1 MIGRHLT
8 HIPLFSGMLQ
18 LKRRAHIHVVLY
30 TLLLVCAV
38 IAEFF
43 VSSSVVVFI
52 FFVDATQTNTILW
65 TIYEYNSFQFVL
77 MLIFC

>member
-8 HIPLFSGMLQ
+8 HIPLFSGMLK

-30 TLLLVCAV
+30 TAFNLCCKSR
-38 IAEFF
+38 IFRI
-43 VSSSVVVFI
+43 VVGRRIYF
-52 FFVDATQTNTILW
+52 FFVDATQTHTILW